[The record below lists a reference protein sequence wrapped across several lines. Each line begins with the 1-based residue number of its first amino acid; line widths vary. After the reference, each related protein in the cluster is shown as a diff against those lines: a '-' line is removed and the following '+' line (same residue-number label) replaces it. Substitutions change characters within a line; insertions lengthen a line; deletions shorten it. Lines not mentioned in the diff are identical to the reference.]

1 MNNLNKVIAFFS
13 PGLALKR
20 EAQQHALNVFARRGF
35 EGATG
40 GRRGAGFRN
49 SMASENTLIAMSVK
63 TLRDRS
69 RELCR
74 DNPYARNAPKRIANN
89 VVGTAILPTPNH
101 KRNVKSSEKA
111 LKEAWKAFGETTT
124 CDLSG
129 DHNFYGLQKM
139 VMRAVIKTGVC
150 IVRRVWLSQ
159 PKDGEITL
167 RYQLL
172 EPEFLDTSKNTTIA
186 EKDGSYT
193 IRGIVFDKYGR
204 KTHYWI
210 YNMHPAEN
218 IAQSFKVP
226 EADICYIFDKEDP
239 GQIEGIPAFSS
250 VILRMKDFDEYEDA
264 QLIKQKIAACF
275 AAFVQGQP
283 GGGINVAGSKDD
295 ERLERMEPGI
305 IEYMNDGESVTI
317 ANPPSVDGYADYSR
331 QNLQGQAVGVGMSYE
346 AFTGDLSN
354 VNFSSGRMGWLEF
367 QRNIEDW
374 QWVMLIPQFCEK
386 AYRWFIQAAYL
397 SNLVRDQ
404 DFDVSWTAPRREM
417 IDPSK
422 EVKALVEQVRA
433 GFMSWQDA
441 VKSLGYTP
449 DEILEELKKD
459 AKNFDDAGLMPTS
472 DSRYDVERMNA
483 VLKAESEK
491 QKADGKNK
499 KVVGDK

>member
-1 MNNLNKVIAFFS
+1 MNGLNKVIAVFS

-20 EAQQHALNVFARRGF
+20 EAQQHALNVFNKRGY

-40 GRRGAGFRN
+40 GRRGAGFKN
-49 SMASENTLIAMSVK
+49 TMASENTVIAMSVK

-74 DNPYARNAPKRIANN
+74 NNPYARNAPKRIANN
-89 VVGTAILPTPNH
+89 VVGTSIIPTPVH
-101 KRNVKSSEKA
+101 KRNLKSAETQ
-111 LKEAWKAFGETTT
+111 LKRAWKDFGETTA

-150 IVRRVWLSQ
+150 IVRRIWLSE
-159 PKDGEITL
+159 PKAGVISM

-172 EPEFLDTSKNTTIA
+172 DPEFLDVSRSSVKA
-186 EKDGSYT
+186 EADGGYT
-193 IRGIVFDKYGR
+193 LRGIVFDKNNR

-210 YNMHPAEN
+210 YNMHPSEN
-218 IAQSFKVP
+218 IAQSFKIP
-226 EADICYIFDKEDP
+226 ANDICYIFDKEDP

-283 GGGINVAGSKDD
+283 GSAISVGGTKDD
-295 ERLERMEPGI
+295 DRLERMEPGI
-305 IEYMNDGESVTI
+305 IEYMNEGESVTI
-317 ANPPSVDGYADYSR
+317 ANPPSVDGFGEYSR

-386 AYRWFIQAAYL
+386 AYKWFIEAAYL
-397 SNLVRDQ
+397 SGLVRDF
-404 DFDVSWTAPRREM
+404 DFDVSWTAPKREM
-417 IDPSK
+417 IDPAK

-449 DEILEELKKD
+449 DEILAELIKD

-472 DSRYDVERMNA
+472 DSRYDAERMNA
-483 VLKAESEK
+483 QLKAEK
-491 QKADGKNK
+491 KAEGLKPK
-499 KVVGDK
+499 A